1 VLVLD
6 RPSFFIAALL
16 LVCASSP
23 AAERTAAEKTAN
35 AWRDQSDPIKI
46 YPSQIFISQ
55 ADPARFI
62 ALQTASDGSSIDRTR
77 DVAAALI
84 AKQTE
89 QTDQAKQP
97 AALIIEANGTVRR
110 NVNVIPSPTI
120 ELATLVDGQP
130 ITLVAKVTA
139 RPSAS
144 PSFPREISAILGKA
158 GCNLGTC
165 HGNLHG
171 KAGLRLSLRGDDARF
186 DYGAIVRGDSGRR
199 INSFAAEL
207 SLLLTKPSGQLAHQG
222 GVRFDVG
229 SIPYELMKRWIDE
242 GCRWNSDA
250 NANPDAK
257 ANGRSSD
264 AGAIDQPADT
274 LVKLNVYPTEA
285 MLAPASRAQ
294 QMVVTATFGD
304 GTTRDVTDWARY
316 EPSLVTDVA
325 ITADGLVT
333 ADKPLDVSVSV
344 SYLSGRS
351 ASRLTFLPEHQVNLQ
366 QANSQQTSTQQT
378 IEQHGTSS
386 LAVEPQRLDQI
397 VEQQLQRMRLY
408 PTELAPD
415 NVLLRRLYLVVVGRL
430 PTVAETKEYLISAEP
445 DKRERLIERLLN
457 NSGYAALW
465 AMRWSDLLRN
475 EQKVMSPAGARG
487 WHTWFTEQVSSDR
500 PLNEF
505 VAEMITTVGS
515 TYEHPPASFHRTHRD
530 PETAAESVGQV
541 FLGVRLQ
548 CARCHNHPFDKW
560 RQDDYYGL
568 AAYFTTL
575 ERKQVDN
582 SPKDKFDK
590 HIISGDEVISLTD
603 KAAAITHPGR
613 AANVPPKPLTDTYS
627 NDSEG
632 NAITTGDALDAGVPG
647 ATVPEARPLESLA
660 AWLTNDNRLF
670 ARNIANRVWYHL
682 MGRGVVDP
690 PDDFRDS
697 NPASN
702 PALLEYL
709 TDELIR
715 SNYSVRYLS
724 KLILNS
730 RTFAR
735 SAVDD
740 VHSQGL
746 DAEANFAG
754 YPMRRL
760 SAEVLMDALSDV
772 TQVVSKI
779 DDDAAAPTSM
789 QRAIVRAEVP
799 PGSGFLATFG
809 KPNRLLIC
817 ECERSNAVSL
827 GQSLMLVNGA
837 DMRSKLSESRNR
849 IAAILDRASDLN
861 LAIEDL
867 YLATLTRYP
876 TDTESKR
883 MNDYITQSTNQ
894 RGALEDVLWAL
905 INSQEFAVIR

>member
-1 VLVLD
+1 MLVLD
-6 RPSFFIAALL
+6 RFTIFITALL
-16 LVCASSP
+16 VTCASSITP
-23 AAERTAAEKTAN
+23 SRATEKAPERTAESS
-35 AWRDQSDPIKI
+35 RDPLAVIKI
-46 YPSQIFISQ
+46 FPNPIYVSQ
-55 ADPARFI
+55 DYPARFI
-62 ALQTASDGSSIDRTR
+62 AVQTARDGSSLDRTR
-77 DVAAALI
+77 DVAAALM
-84 AKQTE
+84 AKQAAQQGGEAE
-89 QTDQAKQP
+89 QEKQV
-97 AALIIEANGTVRR
+97 AALIVEADGTLKC
-110 NVNVIPSPTI
+110 NPTVSAPPTV
-120 ELATLVDGQP
+120 ELSTLVDGQP
-130 ITLVAKVTA
+130 IVLHVQVSES
-139 RPSAS
+139 PSAS

-171 KAGLRLSLRGDDARF
+171 KGGLRLSLRGDDARF
-186 DYGAIVRGDSGRR
+186 DYGAIVRGDAGRR

-222 GVRFDVG
+222 GVRFDLG
-229 SIPYELMKRWIDE
+229 SRPYELMKRWIEE
-242 GCRWNSDA
+242 GCQWSIGDDLGT
-250 NANPDAK
+250 NAI
-257 ANGRSSD
+257 
-264 AGAIDQPADT
+264 AGDDPADT

-285 MLAPASRAQ
+285 LLAPASRAQ
-294 QMVVTATFGD
+294 QLVVTATFGD
-304 GTTRDVTDWARY
+304 GFTRDVTAWARY
-316 EPSLVTDVA
+316 EPSLVSDVA

-344 SYLSGRS
+344 SYLSGRA
-351 ASRLTFLPEHQVNLQ
+351 ASRLTFLPEQSESLQ
-366 QANSQQTSTQQT
+366 QPESLPSVGSQ
-378 IEQHGTSS
+378 
-386 LAVEPQRLDQI
+386 LAIGSQRVDEI
-397 VEQQLQRMRLY
+397 VERQLQRMRLH
-408 PTELAPD
+408 PTELAAD

-430 PTVAETKEYLISAEP
+430 PTVAETKEYLASTEP
-445 DKRERLIERLLN
+445 DKRERLIEQLLN

-475 EQKVMSPAGARG
+475 EQKVMSPEGARG
-487 WHTWFTEQVSSDR
+487 WHAWITKQVSDDR

-530 PETAAESVGQV
+530 PETAAESIGQV

-582 SPKDKFDK
+582 APKDKFDK
-590 HIISGDEVISLTD
+590 HIISGDEVISLSD
-603 KAAAITHPGR
+603 KDAAIVHPGR
-613 AANVPPKPLTDTYS
+613 AASVPPKPLTDTYA
-627 NDSEG
+627 NDAEG
-632 NAITTGDALDAGVPG
+632 NAVTDRATEGVG
-647 ATVPEARPLESLA
+647 LSASPLESLA

-670 ARNIANRVWYHL
+670 ARNMANRVWYHL

-724 KLILNS
+724 KLILTS

-740 VHSQGL
+740 VRSQGL

-772 TQVVSKI
+772 TQVASKM
-779 DDDAAAPTSM
+779 DEDAAAPTSM

-799 PGSGFLATFG
+799 AGSGFLATFG
-809 KPNRLLIC
+809 KPNRLLVC

-837 DMRSKLSESRNR
+837 DMRTKLSESRNR
-849 IAAILDRASDLN
+849 ITSMLEHKSDLTR
-861 LAIEDL
+861 AIEDL

-876 TDTESKR
+876 TDVESNR
-883 MNDYITQSTNQ
+883 MNEYVTQSTNQ
-894 RGALEDVLWAL
+894 RAALEDVLWAL
-905 INSQEFAVIR
+905 INSQEFAIIR

>member
-1 VLVLD
+1 MLVLD
-6 RPSFFIAALL
+6 RPSIFVAALL
-16 LVCASSP
+16 MFSATLP
-23 AAERTAAEKTAN
+23 AYEKPAENSVVEKTVPEKTVPENTVPENTVLA
-35 AWRDQSDPIKI
+35 ARDKSAAIQIF
-46 YPSQIFISQ
+46 PSQIFISQ
-55 ADPARFI
+55 DYPARFI
-62 ALQTASDGSSIDRTR
+62 AIQTASDGSTLDRTR

-84 AKQTE
+84 AQQTE
-89 QTDQAKQP
+89 ETKLSHQP
-97 AALIIEANGTVRR
+97 PMLIIEANGLVRR
-110 NVNVIPSPTI
+110 NVNVTPSPSI
-120 ELATLVDGQP
+120 ELVAVVDGQP
-130 ITLVAKVTA
+130 IKLLASA
-139 RPSAS
+139 SAAASAS
-144 PSFPREISAILGKA
+144 PSFPREISAILGKS

-171 KAGLRLSLRGDDARF
+171 KAGFHLSLRGDDAKF
-186 DYGAIVRGDSGRR
+186 DYGAIVRDASGRR

-229 SIPYELMKRWIDE
+229 SIPYELMKRWIDD
-242 GCRWNSDA
+242 GCRWNSEPGSTDDSKTE
-250 NANPDAK
+250 PII
-257 ANGRSSD
+257 NGSVPGTFDS
-264 AGAIDQPADT
+264 PADT

-285 MLAPASRAQ
+285 MLAPENRAQ
-294 QMVVTATFGD
+294 QIVVTATFAD
-304 GTTRDVTDWARY
+304 GTTRDVTAWARY
-316 EPSLVTDVA
+316 EPSLVTAVG

-344 SYLSGRS
+344 SYLSGRA
-351 ASRLTFLPEHQVNLQ
+351 ASRLTFLPDHQEKLQ
-366 QANSQQTSTQQT
+366 PASLQSENSQH
-378 IEQHGTSS
+378 I
-386 LAVEPQRLDQI
+386 DQI

-408 PTELAPD
+408 PRELASD

-430 PTVAETKEYLISAEP
+430 PTVSETKEYLASTEL
-445 DKRERLIERLLN
+445 DKRERLTERLLN

-487 WHTWFTEQVSSDR
+487 WHAWMTEQVSTDR

-515 TYEHPPASFHRTHRD
+515 TYKNPPASFHRTHRD
-530 PETAAESVGQV
+530 PETAAESIGQV

-582 SPKDKFDK
+582 EPKDKFDK
-590 HIISGDEVISLTD
+590 HIISGDEVISLTE
-603 KAAAITHPGR
+603 KSAAIAHPGR
-613 AANVPPKPLTDTYS
+613 AANVPPKPLTDTYE
-627 NDSEG
+627 NDAQG
-632 NAITTGDALDAGVPG
+632 NAITGNSPLVTATEETPLD
-647 ATVPEARPLESLA
+647 SLA
-660 AWLTNDNRLF
+660 GWLTNDNRLF
-670 ARNIANRVWYHL
+670 ARNMANRVWYHL
-682 MGRGVVDP
+682 LGRGIVDP

-724 KLILNS
+724 KLILTS

-735 SAVDD
+735 AAVDD

-754 YPMRRL
+754 YPLRRL
-760 SAEVLMDALSDV
+760 SAEVLIDALSDV

-779 DDDAAAPTSM
+779 DDDASAPTSM

-849 IAAILDRASDLN
+849 IAGILDHKNDLA
-861 LAIEDL
+861 LAISDL

-876 TDTESKR
+876 SDTESKR
-883 MNDYITQSTNQ
+883 MNDYISQSTNQ